1 MIFGDSFEHAARRT
15 EGGAYLLGRRLP
27 GYDSG
32 VTFECALATSQVWPD
47 TLQVWVPTDGA
58 HRYACAGREVS
69 AGSVLDGADIAAA
82 RAAAEA
88 TQRQR
93 DAQYEAQ
100 QRAARASAASGGPSA
115 PRRLG

>member
-27 GYDSG
+27 GCDCG
-32 VTFECALATSQVWPD
+32 VTFKRVLATSQAWPD
-47 TLQVWVPTDGA
+47 TLQVWVPVGGA
-58 HRYACAGREVS
+58 HRYAHAGREVP
-69 AGSVLDGADIAAA
+69 AGSVMDGAGIAAA

-88 TQRQR
+88 KQRQW

-100 QRAARASAASGGPSA
+100 QRAAGR
-115 PRRLG
+115 